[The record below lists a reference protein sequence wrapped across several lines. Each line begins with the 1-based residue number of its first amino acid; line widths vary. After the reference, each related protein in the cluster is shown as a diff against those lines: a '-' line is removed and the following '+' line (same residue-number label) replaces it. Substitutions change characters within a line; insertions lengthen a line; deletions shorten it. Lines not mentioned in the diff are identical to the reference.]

1 MFSGEERGVGRDES
15 VECSWFAALTEVRVS
30 IAKRFGIAAGGAQ
43 GQSHRSGEGSRQR
56 QADADVQASILHLLD
71 CRVPM

>member
-1 MFSGEERGVGRDES
+1 MFSGEERGVGREES

-43 GQSHRSGEGSRQR
+43 GQSHQNG
-56 QADADVQASILHLLD
+56 
-71 CRVPM
+71 